1 MQNHQKSGTT
11 KKSST
16 YLGRWDMWEK
26 KIYQLLIIIILYIE
40 EGLPGPELGVVGGA
54 GVVDVEGVPP
64 APILGGG
71 GGGRFKDLAVLE
83 PFSEL

>member
-1 MQNHQKSGTT
+1 
-11 KKSST
+11 
-16 YLGRWDMWEK
+16 MWEK

-54 GVVDVEGVPP
+54 GVVDVKGVPP